1 MTQIKNPSGKNYGT
15 DQNDQ
20 EKNNQNTRNENDRT
34 QEVDL
39 PIPEKKND
47 DITTGIN
54 GEKPEKNT
62 GQTGLKPEVTETYK
76 ENKSNEKRTGFDVNN
91 TTEPARKEKRGNESE
106 RLERDDTTDPKT
118 KDADWQQDKMNEAN
132 NQQGENPN
140 GAKQNVDKAA
150 KLKDTRDDS
159 ILDRPK
165 TETYEKN
172 EGENVG
178 GKIRKDNYTH
188 SIDEKKRDDVNRKNP
203 KTEKQY

>member
-1 MTQIKNPSGKNYGT
+1 MTQPKNTAQTNLTPNNNE
-15 DQNDQ
+15 QNLKDT
-20 EKNNQNTRNENDRT
+20 KNNFPKEGS

-62 GQTGLKPEVTETYK
+62 GQTGFKPEITEK
-76 ENKSNEKRTGFDVNN
+76 EKIQEKKEKGSTGFDPRNS
-91 TTEPARKEKRGNESE
+91 TENEKKEKRGDENE

-118 KDADWQQDKMNEAN
+118 KDAKWQQEKMNEAN
-132 NQQGENPN
+132 NQQGQ
-140 GAKQNVDKAA
+140 KQNVDKAA
-150 KLKDTRDDS
+150 RLNDNRNDS

-165 TETYEKN
+165 TETYETN
-172 EGENVG
+172 EGDNVG
-178 GKIRKDNYTH
+178 GTIRKDNYRHT
-188 SIDEKKRDDVNRKNP
+188 SDEKKRDDINRKNTA